1 MESARTFFPVGRHSF
16 QLGLKN
22 NQRYRNSFGDLRLSR
37 RYKRMVAAMQSRRTG
52 KAYHLG
58 TSRTERAAIY
68 RFLSNDKV
76 TLEELVRHSTQLD
89 TELVSG
95 RDVLCLLDACSISL
109 GLSSRNDVRL
119 TWVPECGVTNNN
131 RTAGFNIMPSLLVD
145 RNSGDCLGLGDLL
158 VYSRAVASSN
168 IDERDAQRKLREALN
183 IEHKESAS
191 WLYSARNTAMQL
203 ESAMR
208 CTFVMDQGGDQY
220 EVLQRLLA
228 QTGAEFI
235 VRSKVDRQAKDLKHE
250 QYGRMSYHL
259 SKEPVWAE
267 RLTPIRA
274 LNHYSKSSGEM
285 VVRTARTAQLE
296 LRSIKVRLDRP
307 QQLNKHSPSIEQPL
321 YLVEVRE
328 NESTV
333 PPGEKPIHWKLLTT
347 WEVEDNVTAWQVVD
361 AYRSRWHVEQLF
373 RVLKK
378 SGVDIEKSQLNKPEK
393 IKKLL
398 VMAIK
403 ASVDAIRLTN
413 VRSGESF
420 VPIKEMFTEEDQKI
434 LVKMNVELSLQGT
447 EVTNSH
453 DPESLAWAAWVI
465 ARLGGWDGYQSQ
477 RPPGPITMQRGLQEL
492 DRARFYAN
500 VFRGP

>member
-1 MESARTFFPVGRHSF
+1 MESARTFFPIGRHSF
-16 QLGLKN
+16 QPGLKN

-37 RYKRMVAAMQSRRTG
+37 RYKRMVASMQSRRTG

-68 RFLSNDKV
+68 RFLSNDRV
-76 TLEELVRHSTQLD
+76 TLAELIRHSTQLD
-89 TELVSG
+89 TERVTG
-95 RDVLCLLDACSISL
+95 RDVLCLLNACSISL
-109 GLSSRNDVRL
+109 GLSSRNEVRL
-119 TWVPECGVTNNN
+119 AWADECGVINNN
-131 RTAGFNIMPSLLVD
+131 RTAGFNVMPSLLLD
-145 RNSGDCLGLGDLL
+145 RNSGDCLGMGDLL
-158 VYSRAVASSN
+158 IYSRAIASSN
-168 IDERDAQRKLREALN
+168 KDERDVQRKLREALD

-203 ESAMR
+203 EAAMR

-220 EVLQRLLA
+220 EVLQHLLA

-235 VRSKVDRQAKDLKHE
+235 VRSKIDRQAKDLE
-250 QYGRMSYHL
+250 QERYGKMSYHL
-259 SKEPVWAE
+259 SEQPIWDE

-285 VVRTARTAQLE
+285 VVRTARAAQLE
-296 LRSIKVRLDRP
+296 LRAIKVKLDKPR
-307 QQLNKHSPSIEQPL
+307 QLKKHTPLIDQPL

-333 PPGEKPIHWKLLTT
+333 PAGEKPIHWKLLTT
-347 WEVEDNVTAWQVVD
+347 WEVEDKITALQVVD

-378 SGVDIEKSQLNKPEK
+378 SGVDIEKSQLDKPEK

-398 VMAIK
+398 VMALK

-420 VPIKEMFTEEDQKI
+420 VPIEEMFNEEDRKI
-434 LVKMNVELSLQGT
+434 LVKMNVEMSSQGT
-447 EVTNSH
+447 KVINSH

-465 ARLGGWDGYQSQ
+465 ARIGGWDGYQSQ

-492 DRARFYAN
+492 DRARFYATI
-500 VFRGP
+500 FRGP